1 MPIFIY
7 LDIPDDEV
15 VKRALGRRVCSECGM
30 NVSLHFTPDV
40 KVCPKCSG
48 ELVKRNDD
56 DEETVLKRIEEYYID
71 AKPAIDYLKEKGL
84 LIEVSG
90 IGGVDE
96 IFENIV
102 KKIENHD

>member
-1 MPIFIY
+1 
-7 LDIPDDEV
+7 
-15 VKRALGRRVCSECGM
+15 
-30 NVSLHFTPDV
+30 LHFTPDV

-90 IGGVDE
+90 IGNVDE